1 MLRSLFVASF
11 VVTVAAASCSSDAT
25 DEPAAAIGGEA
36 GSAGQPASGGDS
48 SEGGAL
54 GTAGATSL
62 GGALEPA
69 IGGAAGA
76 AEAPGSR
83 AGGSGVGGEAGS
95 GSPAGGEASGAAGMA
110 GAGGAEAPSD
120 CGELIVNAGCEDAD
134 AQTQDYQSGEFQG
147 CVHFRSAQAGWINYD
162 GFGGFAYQVETGLA
176 WVIRTPMTMNRA
188 QVATFCADFEFAG
201 SSNWRLPTIDEVRAF
216 NAGCAPTAQGG
227 TCELADPA
235 CLTQDCG
242 TGAKCLSC
250 TAHQGP
256 YGVSKDY
263 CPADAPFC
271 ISIATSSTC
280 SDCAMDADWRNGPI
294 NGNFFAA
301 GSSSLTFPVC
311 VSDDVQRAVPC
322 AP

>member
-25 DEPAAAIGGEA
+25 DDPDAVVAGEA
-36 GSAGQPASGGDS
+36 GKAGQPASGGDS
-48 SEGGAL
+48 SEGGAPAA
-54 GTAGATSL
+54 AGARSV

-69 IGGAAGA
+69 TGGAAGA
-76 AEAPGSR
+76 AEAPVSG
-83 AGGSGVGGEAGS
+83 AGGRGAGEAGS
-95 GSPAGGEASGAAGMA
+95 GSLAGGEASGAAGMA

-120 CGELIVNAGCEDAD
+120 CGKLIVNAGCEDAD

-147 CVHFRSAQAGWINYD
+147 CVHFRSAQTGWVNYD

-188 QVATFCADFEFAG
+188 QVAAFCADFEFVG

-242 TGAKCLSC
+242 TGAKCISC

-271 ISIATSSTC
+271 ISIATSSNC
-280 SDCAMDADWRNGPI
+280 SDCGMDADWRNGPI